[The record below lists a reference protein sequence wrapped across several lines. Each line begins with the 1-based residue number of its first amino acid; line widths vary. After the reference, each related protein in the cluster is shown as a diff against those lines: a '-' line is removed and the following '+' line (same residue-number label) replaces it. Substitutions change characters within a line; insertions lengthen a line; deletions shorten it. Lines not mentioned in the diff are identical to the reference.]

1 MHVRTQLTGDAT
13 YATGQ
18 EPTDAANV
26 PRVVNMIPV
35 LREHP
40 FLQRCLLATLFHSGR
55 RDARMTRRL
64 RI

>member
-1 MHVRTQLTGDAT
+1 MNVRTQLTGDAT

-35 LREHP
+35 LGEHP
-40 FLQRCLLATLFHSGR
+40 FLQ
-55 RDARMTRRL
+55 
-64 RI
+64 